1 MNAVYIG
8 PLFESTS
15 HGYDTRDYKLV
26 DRRLGDNEDFKNFV
40 DLCHENGIK
49 VVVDGVF
56 NHTGREF
63 FAFQDIRE
71 KRWDSPYKDWF
82 HISFDGNSNYNDGFW
97 YEGWE
102 GHFELVKLNLRH
114 PDVQHHIFECVRQ
127 WKDEFGIDVCGWTW
141 RTVLTRISSVRC
153 AASAT
158 RSRPTFSSSASCSTA
173 ITTSLS
179 EMACCTPA
187 RITSATR
194 VCIPR

>member
-71 KRWDSPYKDWF
+71 KRWDSPYKDWYRGVN
-82 HISFDGNSNYNDGFW
+82 FDWQS
-97 YEGWE
+97 
-102 GHFELVKLNLRH
+102 
-114 PDVQHHIFECVRQ
+114 P
-127 WKDEFGIDVCGWTW
+127 CGAT
-141 RTVLTRISSVRC
+141 SS
-153 AASAT
+153 
-158 RSRPTFSSSASCSTA
+158 
-173 ITTSLS
+173 
-179 EMACCTPA
+179 M
-187 RITSATR
+187 
-194 VCIPR
+194 